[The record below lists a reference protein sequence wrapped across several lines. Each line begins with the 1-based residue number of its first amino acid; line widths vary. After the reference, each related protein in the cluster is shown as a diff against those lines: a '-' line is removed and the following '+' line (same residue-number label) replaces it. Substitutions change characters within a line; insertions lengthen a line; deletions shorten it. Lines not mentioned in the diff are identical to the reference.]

1 MFFSNFFTSNFLR
14 AISILI
20 GTTIG
25 AGIFAI
31 PYVTAK
37 SGFLIGIFWLIV
49 LTIITLFINLAYGKV
64 IVKTAGDHQLTGYG
78 KIYFGNFGK
87 WLSFAAILIGQYG
100 ALLAYIIG
108 TGKFLGVIFSAPE
121 YSFLFSFVFFAIGAS
136 ILYFGLSLVSKL
148 EGIVVLL
155 MIILLFSLVIFGFS
169 KIDPINYQQL
179 TINNQFFFPFGVI
192 FCALAGYAVIPEM
205 EEVLRKERQ
214 KLAKAIVFGT
224 LIPAFVYLIFMII
237 VIGVCGA
244 QTSEE
249 AIAGLIPFF
258 SPMIVKIGAV
268 FGILAMGSS
277 FLTLSFVLRETFF
290 RDFSLPKRISW
301 ALSTFPPFILFIF
314 GARSFVGVL
323 SASGTLMGFLTTALI
338 FSLYLKT
345 KLAKAQRVGLE

>member
-1 MFFSNFFTSNFLR
+1 MNFLSDINSKLLR
-14 AISILI
+14 AIAVLV

-49 LTIITLFINLAYGKV
+49 LTIITLFVNLAYGQV
-64 IVKTAGDHQLTGYG
+64 IVKTDGDHQLTGYG

-87 WLSFAAILIGQYG
+87 WLSFTAILIGQYG

-108 TGKFLGVIFSAPE
+108 TGKFLGTVFNAPE
-121 YSFLFSFVFFAIGAS
+121 YSFLFSLVFFAVGAA
-136 ILYFGLSLVSKL
+136 ILYFGLHLVSGL
-148 EGIVVLL
+148 EGAIVCL
-155 MIILLFSLVIFGFS
+155 MIVLVFILTILGLPQIQYSNLIFDILHFEFILPFGIIFG
-169 KIDPINYQQL
+169 
-179 TINNQFFFPFGVI
+179 
-192 FCALAGYAVIPEM
+192 ALAGYAVIPEM
-205 EEVLRKERQ
+205 EEVLRKKRQ
-214 KLAKAIVFGT
+214 QLPKAIVIGT
-224 LIPAFVYLIFMII
+224 LIPAFIYLIFMFI

-258 SPMIVKIGAV
+258 SPMIVKIGAF

-301 ALSTFPPFILFIF
+301 VLSTFPPFILFIF

-323 SASGTLMGFLTTALI
+323 SATGTLMGFLTTALI
-338 FSLYLKT
+338 FLFYLRSK
-345 KLAKAQRVGLE
+345 K